1 MRIRQ
6 GPVIH
11 QGQFVATVE
20 QHRVWRYI
28 VKRVDSEVVLYDG
41 WSGELEE
48 AVETADRQL
57 TFLCDAAATLPKA
70 S

>member
-1 MRIRQ
+1 MQIKQ
-6 GPVIH
+6 GPIIH
-11 QGQFVATVE
+11 QGQFVASVE
-20 QHRVWRYI
+20 QHRIWRYI
-28 VKRVDSEVVLYDG
+28 VKRVDSEVVLCDG
-41 WSGELEE
+41 WSGDLQE